1 MKALV
6 IKGKDRLWPKV
17 TWEGTNLLLY
27 YLGPDDEDVS
37 IRETNEIDF
46 DEFFLHLDLGGSI
59 FVTVRPPQHD
69 HFETRPADDTDFRR
83 TLRGMLPDFM
93 EKFAN

>member
-17 TWEGTNLLLY
+17 TWEGTSLILY
-27 YLGPDDEDVS
+27 YLGADDEDVS

-46 DEFFLHLDLGGSI
+46 DEFFLHLDRGGSI
-59 FVTVRPPQHD
+59 FVTVRPPQHN
-69 HFETRPADDTDFRR
+69 HLETRPTDDTNFRR
-83 TLRGMLPDFM
+83 ILRGMLPDFM
-93 EKFAN
+93 EKFPK

>member
-17 TWEGTNLLLY
+17 TWEGTNLI
-27 YLGPDDEDVS
+27 PD
-37 IRETNEIDF
+37 
-46 DEFFLHLDLGGSI
+46 HL
-59 FVTVRPPQHD
+59 
-69 HFETRPADDTDFRR
+69 ETRPADDTDFRR

>member
-6 IKGKDRLWPKV
+6 FKGKDRLWPKV
-17 TWEGTNLLLY
+17 TWEGTNLTLY
-27 YLGPDDEDVS
+27 YLGADDEDVS

-46 DEFFLHLDLGGSI
+46 DEFFLHLDRGGSI
-59 FVTVRPPQHD
+59 FVTVRPPQPD
-69 HFETRPADDTDFRR
+69 RIETRLADDTDFRR

-93 EKFAN
+93 EKFA

>member
-17 TWEGTNLLLY
+17 TWEGTSLILY
-27 YLGPDDEDVS
+27 YLGADDEDVS

-46 DEFFLHLDLGGSI
+46 DEFFLHLDRGGSI
-59 FVTVRPPQHD
+59 FVTVRPPQHN
-69 HFETRPADDTDFRR
+69 HLETRPTDDTDFRR

-93 EKFAN
+93 KKFAK